1 MQFEANYVFK
11 KNLSCIFTLSKRI
24 ILQKFQHII
33 SKKLCLFFSRN
44 KLQIKGTLV
53 VGSFYGRKRAS
64 WHHVL
69 QRQMWLSNKVI
80 RIVQKFSLKVI
91 SRQRIFVPMP
101 NARIPT
107 SFETTTLKESS
118 SRRESIMIELLP
130 KPNLWKGYWIESLN
144 LKIYPGTFEVVLK
157 AIQMV
162 VRTKCQG
169 NMGLKGMIGH

>member
-1 MQFEANYVFK
+1 
-11 KNLSCIFTLSKRI
+11 
-24 ILQKFQHII
+24 
-33 SKKLCLFFSRN
+33 
-44 KLQIKGTLV
+44 
-53 VGSFYGRKRAS
+53 
-64 WHHVL
+64 
-69 QRQMWLSNKVI
+69 MWPSNKVI